1 MLFNINK
8 VIYMKRITS
17 LVKKGLFILFCLGF
31 ALLLQENG
39 GLVKLKLSQ
48 METKSRRYQA

>member
-1 MLFNINK
+1 
-8 VIYMKRITS
+8 MKRITS

-48 METKSRRYQA
+48 METKSKRNQV